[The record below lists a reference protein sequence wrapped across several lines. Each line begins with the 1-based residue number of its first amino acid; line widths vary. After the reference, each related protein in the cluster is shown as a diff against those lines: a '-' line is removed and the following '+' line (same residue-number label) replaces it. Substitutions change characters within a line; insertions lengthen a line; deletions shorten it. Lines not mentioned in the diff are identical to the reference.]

1 MSTRKLL
8 LNSFG
13 GLHEVAYFDEERPDD
28 LLIKTHQDCSNI
40 IEAAK
45 AMADEAPG
53 KDFRHVGF
61 IPQQVLDQ
69 SYREGWFNDKSK
81 WRAWANDP
89 DNKLFR
95 TWPGHL

>member
-13 GLHEVAYFDEERPDD
+13 GMHEVAYFDEERPDD
-28 LLIKTHQDCSNI
+28 LLIKTHQDCEGI

-45 AMADEAPG
+45 IMSEETPG
-53 KDFRHVGF
+53 KELRHAAF

-69 SYREGWFNDKSK
+69 SYREGWFGDKEK

-89 DNKLFR
+89 DNRLFR
-95 TWPGHL
+95 TWPGNL